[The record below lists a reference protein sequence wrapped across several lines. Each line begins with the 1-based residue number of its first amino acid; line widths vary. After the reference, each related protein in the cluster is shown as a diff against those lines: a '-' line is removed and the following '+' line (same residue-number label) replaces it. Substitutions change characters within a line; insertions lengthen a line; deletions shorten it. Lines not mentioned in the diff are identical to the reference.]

1 MKKKKNRKET
11 IGVEG
16 MNDERQ
22 ALNYEIQETVYVGE
36 IQPFLR
42 KFILEPSLFI
52 IPFIY
57 YCGCCF

>member
-57 YCGCCF
+57 